1 MNKEYIMDTLNFS
14 IAILSLLLG
23 IYNSYVM
30 RKRITV
36 NWGELRLINADT
48 LYFGSTTHPYRS
60 VSKFYMLDIDII
72 NNSPSNISYFY
83 LRAFNPK
90 ININYNIANYNALPD
105 YLQNTKPYII
115 IDNYTLF
122 PNIPD
127 KLYGSLNGNSFTRLT
142 LLIYDSPIC
151 PIVEDDMVISFALPD
166 TSLMNVFANP
176 FNKAQ
181 HFKRYKKSFSI
192 KSAKNTIVT

>member
-1 MNKEYIMDTLNFS
+1 MDTLNFS

-72 NNSPSNISYFY
+72 NNSH
-83 LRAFNPK
+83 L
-90 ININYNIANYNALPD
+90 
-105 YLQNTKPYII
+105 
-115 IDNYTLF
+115 
-122 PNIPD
+122 
-127 KLYGSLNGNSFTRLT
+127 
-142 LLIYDSPIC
+142 
-151 PIVEDDMVISFALPD
+151 ISFFIGINQ
-166 TSLMNVFANP
+166 S
-176 FNKAQ
+176 
-181 HFKRYKKSFSI
+181 YSFFF
-192 KSAKNTIVT
+192 